1 MQVMGIA
8 QCTVLVVTGTT
19 ELARMRRTSLRE
31 EVCRLQRAAH
41 CEKGASKGASVI
53 ARCPK
58 IE

>member
-41 CEKGASKGASVI
+41 CEKGASKGASV
-53 ARCPK
+53 RK
-58 IE
+58 